1 MSIKST
7 SILENGEPRP
17 TVPRV
22 TLIPIDDHPR
32 FRLAL
37 GQHLALD
44 GIRGAALKALTCQVC
59 DKIAADYYHPS
70 FIRTKVPRSTPNSKL
85 GDRLHASTGL
95 AHHVMVLPDE
105 DLFMSERALG
115 IGGTTYR
122 LACVH
127 GPEMAPLVPLFRKV
141 FRRPDFNLGWLEKK
155 YACQYGG
162 VGGFFCVAFTE
173 GGQAVASFGVL
184 PWPIRFGDRTEI
196 AAQVVDAA
204 TDEEHRHRG
213 LFTRLAEMARELCDS
228 AGISFLFG
236 FARPQGGSYQG
247 LVRIG
252 YTHIDDLVE
261 YRLPILTFWVERVA
275 RRVGRLHGLYE
286 RHLQRTLRAY
296 FPVDPVLDNSL
307 FSEGFAG
314 THRDRAFHDYKA
326 FAGNRVLAVDGGR
339 VWLKVR
345 RGLLVGDLEASSEAE
360 MEKAVRVLERL
371 AVRLGIHQILFQ
383 SSKGTRFSRF
393 FADRFRPFPCLSVI
407 YQNLRSQIPAEKLRF
422 TFGDLDNF

>member
-1 MSIKST
+1 
-7 SILENGEPRP
+7 
-17 TVPRV
+17 
-22 TLIPIDDHPR
+22 
-32 FRLAL
+32 
-37 GQHLALD
+37 
-44 GIRGAALKALTCQVC
+44 
-59 DKIAADYYHPS
+59 
-70 FIRTKVPRSTPNSKL
+70 
-85 GDRLHASTGL
+85 
-95 AHHVMVLPDE
+95 MVLADE
-105 DLFMSERALG
+105 ELFMPERTVEAA
-115 IGGTTYR
+115 GTTYR

-127 GPEMAPLVPLFRKV
+127 GPEMGPLVPLFRKV
-141 FRRPDFNLGWLEKK
+141 FRRPDFNLDWLKKK
-155 YACQYGG
+155 YGCEYEG
-162 VGGFFCVAFTE
+162 VGAFSCVAFTDA
-173 GGQAVASFGVL
+173 GQAVASLGIL
-184 PWPIRFGDRTEI
+184 PWPIRFGNRTEV
-196 AAQVVDAA
+196 AAQLVDGA
-204 TDEEHRHRG
+204 THREHRHRG
-213 LFTRLAEMARELCDS
+213 LFTRLAKMARELCDS

-345 RGLLVGDLEASSEAE
+345 RGLFVGDLEASSEAE

-422 TFGDLDNF
+422 TLGDLDNF